1 MEFSQSSNVINVN
14 ERMLS
19 EITPDI
25 ANIDNIKKM
34 AFIYNALEEGWHVV
48 KKIDRY
54 IFTKKHEGRKEVLS
68 DDYLEKFIVK
78 NISLDKLIQ

>member
-1 MEFSQSSNVINVN
+1 
-14 ERMLS
+14 
-19 EITPDI
+19 
-25 ANIDNIKKM
+25 M

-78 NISLDKLIQ
+78 NVSLDKLIQ